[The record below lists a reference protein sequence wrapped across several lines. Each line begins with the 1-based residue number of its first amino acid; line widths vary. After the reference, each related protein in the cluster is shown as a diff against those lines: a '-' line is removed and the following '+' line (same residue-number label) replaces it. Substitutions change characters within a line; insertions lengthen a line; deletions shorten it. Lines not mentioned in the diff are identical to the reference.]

1 MMIDDTAVAVFISYS
16 ARILRARSGGTGDS
30 VASLS
35 QQEAAPNTQLSH
47 AASAART
54 ILCVYEGR
62 TLPAPAVHAKPVA
75 YVPRTGGRATACPAV
90 ANQTPP
96 FQRAAPT
103 CAWMPAT
110 SPYRAA
116 GPIVTGADDDRC
128 HAAHFLSVSV
138 VNYHHR
144 IFLIRPESSPKVE
157 VAPLPAACEAATVHV
172 ELPGCFRSPPH
183 HHIALPRLRLA
194 T

>member
-1 MMIDDTAVAVFISYS
+1 MVCDCYRAGHACLHRALACGVVQWCRQKVPGGGATSWWMVMMIDDTAVAVFISYS

-116 GPIVTGADDDRC
+116 GPIVTQVPWR
-128 HAAHFLSVSV
+128 
-138 VNYHHR
+138 
-144 IFLIRPESSPKVE
+144 
-157 VAPLPAACEAATVHV
+157 
-172 ELPGCFRSPPH
+172 
-183 HHIALPRLRLA
+183 
-194 T
+194 

>member
-1 MMIDDTAVAVFISYS
+1 MVCDCYRAGHACLHRALACGMWCSGVAKKCQAEARSWWMVMMIDDKAVPVNVFSVS
-16 ARILRARSGGTGDS
+16 AKILRARTGGTGDS
-30 VASLS
+30 VASLLLS

-75 YVPRTGGRATACPAV
+75 YVPRTGGRATACPEV
-90 ANQTPP
+90 ANQAPP

-116 GPIVTGADDDRC
+116 GPIVTQVPWR
-128 HAAHFLSVSV
+128 
-138 VNYHHR
+138 
-144 IFLIRPESSPKVE
+144 
-157 VAPLPAACEAATVHV
+157 
-172 ELPGCFRSPPH
+172 
-183 HHIALPRLRLA
+183 
-194 T
+194 